1 MKITCHSCGA
11 KYTVSDEKVQ
21 GKTVKMKCRKCG
33 ATIVVGGSAQ
43 GEGAALDDSAL
54 SHAADGATPEGPPP
68 GSYLVSVTESDQ
80 RTMTL
85 GEVVEAYNGAVI
97 TADTYVFADGMADW
111 QSLQDNE
118 AIVAAL
124 NEAALVSAAVTGTNG
139 SGSQAGFGASP
150 AAGGGYGAQ
159 HAYQQPE
166 AARPTA
172 ARRDAGR
179 KSQDL
184 FGGGGGFAAD
194 SGAGMSASSMA
205 TQSSQG
211 KRDEN
216 SVLFSLNALTAAT
229 APAARSSATT
239 ATKEDSGLID
249 LKALSANA
257 APSGPATAVS
267 APMVDAVGMFP
278 LGAPVMAPAPMQ
290 HAGYAVPAAPPS
302 GGSKLGLIIGGVIA
316 VCAVAIVFLL
326 VLRGDEKKSDP
337 STSKKDDTST
347 TATASAIAS
356 AAATATASTTTSA
369 VASTEESA
377 DSATASA
384 VAVVPG
390 KGWKG
395 VPKGTGKTTAT
406 PTPPTTGGPK
416 TPAKGA
422 CGCAPSDLNCALKC
436 SVGKK

>member
-33 ATIVVGGSAQ
+33 STIVVGGAAQ
-43 GEGAALDDSAL
+43 GDGTFDESAVAQGDGAA
-54 SHAADGATPEGPPP
+54 PEGPPP
-68 GSYLVSVTESDQ
+68 GSFLVSVTESDQ

-85 GEVVEAYNGAVI
+85 AEVVEAYNGGVI
-97 TADTYVFADGMADW
+97 TADTYVFADGMSDW
-111 QSLQDNE
+111 QALQDNE

-124 NEAALVSAAVTGTNG
+124 NEAALVSQAVTNG
-139 SGSQAGFGASP
+139 GALSAQPAYAAAPAMAAAPAPQAYSP
-150 AAGGGYGAQ
+150 PA
-159 HAYQQPE
+159 
-166 AARPTA
+166 A
-172 ARRDAGR
+172 ARRDSGR

-184 FGGGGGFAAD
+184 FGGGGGFGAD
-194 SGAGMSASSMA
+194 SGAGLASASSLA
-205 TQSSQG
+205 SQSSPG

-257 APSGPATAVS
+257 PAAPAAAAS

-278 LGAPVMAPAPMQ
+278 LGAPVIAPAPAPQ
-290 HAGYAVPAAPPS
+290 AGYAVPTAAAPA

-326 VLRGDEKKSDP
+326 VLRGDEKKP
-337 STSKKDDTST
+337 ETTASKKDDTAT
-347 TATASAIAS
+347 TATATATVTAV
-356 AAATATASTTTSA
+356 ATATAEPSASA
-369 VASTEESA
+369 VASADESA
-377 DSATASA
+377 SASASATA

-395 VPKGTGKTTAT
+395 TPKGTSKPTSGGTTPA
-406 PTPPTTGGPK
+406 TTGGPK
-416 TPAKGA
+416 TPPKGA

>member
-85 GEVVEAYNGAVI
+85 AEVVEAYNGGVI
-97 TADTYVFADGMADW
+97 TAETYVFADGMADW

-139 SGSQAGFGASP
+139 SAGYGAQP
-150 AAGGGYGAQ
+150 APSAGGGYGAPQ
-159 HAYQQPE
+159 VYQQPE
-166 AARPTA
+166 SARPTA

-184 FGGGGGFAAD
+184 FGGGGGFGAD
-194 SGAGMSASSMA
+194 SGAGMSQSSMA
-205 TQSSQG
+205 TQSSPG

-229 APAARSSATT
+229 APAARSSANS

-257 APSGPATAVS
+257 APSGPAAAAS
-267 APMVDAVGMFP
+267 APMVDAIGMFP
-278 LGAPVMAPAPMQ
+278 LGAPVMAPAPMP
-290 HAGYAVPAAPPS
+290 HAGYAVPTAPPS

-326 VLRGDEKKSDP
+326 VLRGDDKKTEP

-347 TATASAIAS
+347 TATASATPS
-356 AAATATASTTTSA
+356 AVATATASTTTSA
-369 VASTEESA
+369 MASTDESA
-377 DSATASA
+377 DSASASA
-384 VAVVPG
+384 VVAVPG

-395 VPKGTGKTTAT
+395 VPKGTGKTTAGT
-406 PTPPTTGGPK
+406 PTSPTTGGPK

>member
-33 ATIVVGGSAQ
+33 STIVVGGAAQ
-43 GEGAALDDSAL
+43 GDAALDDSAVA
-54 SHAADGATPEGPPP
+54 HAADGGAPEGPPP
-68 GSYLVSVTESDQ
+68 GSFLVSVTESDQ

-85 GEVVEAYNGAVI
+85 GEVVEAYNGGVI

-111 QSLQDNE
+111 QALQDNE
-118 AIVAAL
+118 SIVAAL
-124 NEAALVSAAVTGTNG
+124 NEAAVVSQSVANG
-139 SGSQAGFGASP
+139 SAGYAAQPAMAAPAPQAYAAP
-150 AAGGGYGAQ
+150 AAA
-159 HAYQQPE
+159 
-166 AARPTA
+166 A
-172 ARRDAGR
+172 ARRDSGR

-184 FGGGGGFAAD
+184 FGGGGGYGAD
-194 SGAGMSASSMA
+194 SGAGLASASSLA
-205 TQSSQG
+205 SQSSPG

-229 APAARSSATT
+229 APAPRPSATT
-239 ATKEDSGLID
+239 ASKEDSGLID

-257 APSGPATAVS
+257 PAAPAQAAS

-278 LGAPVMAPAPMQ
+278 LGAPVLAPPPAQ
-290 HAGYAVPAAPPS
+290 HAGYAVPTAAPPS
-302 GGSKLGLIIGGVIA
+302 GGSKLGLIIGAVIA

-326 VLRGDEKKSDP
+326 VLRGDEKKP
-337 STSKKDDTST
+337 EQTSTKKEETAT
-347 TATASAIAS
+347 TATATATVSAALSATAEPSSSAIAATDES
-356 AAATATASTTTSA
+356 ASPSGSASVATA
-369 VASTEESA
+369 
-377 DSATASA
+377 
-384 VAVVPG
+384 PG
-390 KGWKG
+390 KPWKG
-395 VPKGTGKTTAT
+395 GSIPKGTAKPTSGGTT
-406 PTPPTTGGPK
+406 PTATGGPK